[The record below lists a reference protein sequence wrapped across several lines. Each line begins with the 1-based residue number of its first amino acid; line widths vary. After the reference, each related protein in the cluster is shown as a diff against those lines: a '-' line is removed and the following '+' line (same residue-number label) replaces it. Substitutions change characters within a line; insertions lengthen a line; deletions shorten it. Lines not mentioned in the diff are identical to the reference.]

1 MTFNAQ
7 LISQGLLFR
16 LSSLFSLCR
25 SYIDGSDR
33 LLYLSSETIY
43 YGLAGKVERRPP
55 IPEPPPDLLL
65 DATPWPGFPEEEKQI
80 NSTGV
85 QQ

>member
-1 MTFNAQ
+1 MVVLDYFIYH
-7 LISQGLLFR
+7 LKP
-16 LSSLFSLCR
+16 
-25 SYIDGSDR
+25 
-33 LLYLSSETIY
+33 Y

-65 DATPWPGFPEEEKQI
+65 DATPWPGLPEEEKLI
-80 NSTGV
+80 NSTSV